1 LHGSGELRIVGVVK
15 DSRYG
20 GVRDAPRG
28 VLYEPFFQLNLAD
41 SYFSTTFEVRYS
53 GGLSTTLD
61 EVRRQVRA
69 IDPTLPLFRVKTLEV
84 QTRESLSKE
93 RLIATLSTLFGLL
106 AVLLA
111 CIGLYGTIA
120 YGVTRRTGEIGIR
133 MALGAERAKILRM
146 VLRES
151 MTLAGIGIIIGV
163 PAALVASRLVASMLY
178 GVKPTDP
185 LTILSA
191 TAVLAAVA
199 LLAGYLPA
207 RRASRVDPMVALRY
221 E

>member
-1 LHGSGELRIVGVVK
+1 VVK

-20 GVRDAPRG
+20 GVKDAPPG
-28 VLYEPFFQLNLAD
+28 VLYQPFFQLSLAD
-41 SYFSTTFEVRYS
+41 VFFSTTFEVRYS

-61 EVRRQVRA
+61 EVRRQVHA
-69 IDPTLPLFRVKTLEV
+69 VDPTLALFRVKTLDV
-84 QTRESLSKE
+84 QTRDSLVKE
-93 RLIATLSTLFGLL
+93 RLIATLSTLFGSL

-120 YGVTRRTGEIGIR
+120 YGVTRRTGEIGVR
-133 MALGAERAKILRM
+133 MALGAERTKILGM

-151 MTLAGIGIIIGV
+151 MALAGIGIIIGV
-163 PAALVASRLVASMLY
+163 TAALAASRLVASTLY

-185 LTILSA
+185 LTIALA
-191 TAVLAAVA
+191 TAALAAVA

-207 RRASRVDPMVALRY
+207 HRASRVDPMVALRY